1 MTAPHRH
8 APGHSHASPSRA
20 DHGPASHGHADHNPV
35 GHGHTSPSEALSP
48 TEYWE
53 QRYSGREPIWSG
65 KVNETM
71 ASVVSEFTPGV
82 ALDLGCGEGGDVLW
96 LAEHGWQA
104 HGLDISTTAVGRA
117 RTLAE
122 ERGLDSATFTA
133 TDLTAWEP
141 EPASLDLV
149 TASFF
154 QSNVALDRTAILR
167 RAASALRPGGHL
179 VVTSHAAPPSW
190 ASTPRHPN
198 MISIDEEVH
207 QLAQPAEQW
216 TVITAEER
224 ARPALDPDGHAGEHL
239 DALLVLRRR

>member
-1 MTAPHRH
+1 MTSHHH
-8 APGHSHASPSRA
+8 AE
-20 DHGPASHGHADHNPV
+20 HGHAD
-35 GHGHTSPSEALSP
+35 PSEHLSP

-71 ASVVSEFTPGV
+71 ASVVRDLAPGA

-96 LAEHGWQA
+96 LAEQGWQA
-104 HGLDISTTAVGRA
+104 HGLDISATAVGRA
-117 RTLAE
+117 RALAE
-122 ERGLDSATFTA
+122 ERGLENATFTA

-141 EPASLDLV
+141 AAESLDLV

-154 QSNVALDRTAILR
+154 QSNVALDRIAILR

-190 ASTPRHPN
+190 ASERHPN
-198 MISIDEEVH
+198 MISIDEEVA
-207 QLAQPAEQW
+207 QLARPAADW
-216 TVITAEER
+216 TVVTAEER
-224 ARPALDPDGHAGEHL
+224 ARPALDPEGHAGEHL
-239 DALLVLRRR
+239 DAALVLRRR